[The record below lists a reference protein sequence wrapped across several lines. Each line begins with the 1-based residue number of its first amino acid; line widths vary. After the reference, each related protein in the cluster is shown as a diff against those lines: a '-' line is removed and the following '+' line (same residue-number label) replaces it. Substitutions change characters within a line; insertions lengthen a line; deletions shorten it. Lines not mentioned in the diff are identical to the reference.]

1 MSTDIRR
8 TEDTEEIEGPAQ
20 RIARRRRKAAVTL
33 AVVCLLLFF
42 AFWYAFSY
50 YSYYRAAS
58 EPRAVTTSCPTS
70 AHVRPGD
77 VSLNIYNATDRAGLA
92 AKTSNAMAAR
102 GFFIGTVANDPKK
115 ATVKN
120 AAQVRYGSAT
130 VNEARFVALHVPGA
144 TLVNDGRTSGDIDLV
159 LGEKFTAIKPP
170 PAPTRPPGC

>member
-1 MSTDIRR
+1 MSTDIRQ

-20 RIARRRRKAAVTL
+20 RIARRRRRAGVTL

-50 YSYYRAAS
+50 YRAAS
-58 EPRAVTTSCPTS
+58 EPRQVTTACPTS
-70 AHVRPGD
+70 AQVRPAD
-77 VSLNIYNATDRAGLA
+77 VSLNIYNATDKNGLA
-92 AKTSNAMAAR
+92 AKASNAMAAR

-115 ATVKN
+115 AKVPGV
-120 AAQVRYGSAT
+120 AQVRYGSAT

-159 LGEKFTAIKPP
+159 LGERFTAVKPP
-170 PAPTRPPGC
+170 PAPSRPPGC